1 MSWILLAVVVIV
13 VAVLLAALMG
23 KQTGGAGSIG
33 FPYQPAKTLFSA
45 AERSYLGVLDQAL
58 GADYRVFGKVRVA
71 DVALVKPRMTKSA
84 RQGALNRVAAKHFD
98 FVVCNSSDLV
108 VRCAIELNDKS
119 HASQR
124 AQARD
129 DLLVNVCKAI
139 GLPLLQVAAKQGY
152 TPQEVR
158 DQVLAAISPAPVIAR
173 G

>member
-1 MSWILLAVVVIV
+1 MIV
-13 VAVLLAALMG
+13 AAVLLAALKG
-23 KQTGGAGSIG
+23 KRSGGAGAIG
-33 FPYQPAKTLFSA
+33 FPYQPAKTFFSA

-71 DVALVKPRMTKSA
+71 DVALVKPGMTKSA

-108 VRCAIELNDKS
+108 VLCAIELNDKS

-139 GLPLLQVAAKQGY
+139 GLPLIQVPAKQGY

-158 DQVLAAISPAPVIAR
+158 DRVLAAINPGANVRLP
-173 G
+173 